1 MTNSCQYLCI
11 LTISLVFFAC
21 GTPQPEPQP
30 TDLQTTRAFLAN
42 YTPFCGNVYAGKS
55 TYTNL
60 GENSPLNDADLVVTF
75 ESCNETEVI
84 MPFFVED
91 DRSRTWILSYTDEGL
106 RLAHD
111 HRYEDGTQHGANFYG
126 GVAMENNGAFEHY
139 PADMNPSA
147 QVLFFPSDARTL
159 ADRATRV
166 INVWSKEFDLENEL
180 YYYRLYLSGELRFE
194 ATFDLSQPISE

>member
-1 MTNSCQYLCI
+1 MTNSCQFLCI
-11 LTISLVFFAC
+11 LTTSLVFFAC
-21 GTPQPEPQP
+21 GSPQPEPQA
-30 TDLQTTRAFLAN
+30 TDLQTSRAFLAN
-42 YTPFCGNVYAGKS
+42 YAPFCGNVYAGKS

-75 ESCNETEVI
+75 ESCNEIEVI

-91 DRSRTWILSYTDEGL
+91 DRSRTWILSYNDGGL
-106 RLAHD
+106 RLGHD